1 MYGKTET
8 QCKLDLAVS
17 NSQDNKA
24 YACSTYYTNSRSAI
38 RNISADILFVYT
50 FSFFFCFPLAL
61 SLAGYVIENSSHH
74 RT

>member
-17 NSQDNKA
+17 NSQANKA

-38 RNISADILFVYT
+38 HNISADILFVYT
-50 FSFFFCFPLAL
+50 FSFFLFSTSPIFSWVCNRKQPP
-61 SLAGYVIENSSHH
+61 S
-74 RT
+74 